1 MTPTCNRCQPANCP
15 WRSFP
20 TADSLLLEILSIFD
34 LSEFIYS
41 AQVSSAIEGRFQKDT
56 DDFGHLFFAQQVGR
70 QTKDCGVIM
79 SPGHI
84 RAHFIMAQGG
94 THAANFI
101 SRYRH
106 SYARAAEQDSPF
118 GFSFSHR
125 LDCRVGHIGIVAG
138 FGGIG
143 PEVRCLVS
151 QFRQKGFHAFLSL
164 KSPMIC
170 YPFKFYD
177 NCLYSEGAAA
187 LILASEEKA
196 REITD
201 KPVWISGIG
210 ASLDYASMG
219 NRYMDDPRA
228 VAEFRSSIVAADVAY
243 KMAGVKNPRQEIHF
257 AELHDAFTGTEIMAY
272 EDCGFCPK
280 GEGGRLVDEGVVW
293 VDGELP
299 VNPSGGLLGMG
310 HPVGATGIMQTVE
323 AMLQL
328 REEAGERQV
337 RNARRGLV
345 QSIGAVACAWTVA
358 IVLEREG

>member
-1 MTPTCNRCQPANCP
+1 
-15 WRSFP
+15 
-20 TADSLLLEILSIFD
+20 
-34 LSEFIYS
+34 
-41 AQVSSAIEGRFQKDT
+41 
-56 DDFGHLFFAQQVGR
+56 
-70 QTKDCGVIM
+70 
-79 SPGHI
+79 
-84 RAHFIMAQGG
+84 
-94 THAANFI
+94 
-101 SRYRH
+101 
-106 SYARAAEQDSPF
+106 
-118 GFSFSHR
+118 
-125 LDCRVGHIGIVAG
+125 
-138 FGGIG
+138 
-143 PEVRCLVS
+143 
-151 QFRQKGFHAFLSL
+151 
-164 KSPMIC
+164 MIC

-210 ASLDYASMG
+210 ASLDYACMG

-272 EDCGFCPK
+272 EDCGFCTK

-293 VDGELP
+293 LDGELP

-328 REEAGERQV
+328 REEAGDGQV

-345 QSIGAVACAWTVA
+345 QSIGVVACAWTVA